1 MAEEELDFEGDQ
13 MQVDEGSMLRTH
25 SLVNTQLFEDVAEEK
40 GTQVLVPRP
49 RVANKMQAAFSE
61 EFRQHWTRSRYNCWP
76 THKSVDRRGG
86 DSSVSRGACVDEAS
100 CHFLQMNAPG
110 TFWVSQSQE
119 MIPVYKVKG
128 PTKSWRYDDEDD
140 ENKQD
145 NLQWKQNASRSW
157 WKLEPEPKLKV
168 EIPSQNCQ
176 MEQMLQIRREA
187 QLLMD
192 WTHPIRCIRLRAWVF
207 AEALSRRPW
216 QSSWFY
222 EVQEAWKHPTSTI
235 QVYIF
240 WDKLFWFKFVVIYSN
255 SLEGQHLKKLSTTSK
270 WLMHVQIIDWRYR
283 TMRRTKNDHERPR
296 KT

>member
-1 MAEEELDFEGDQ
+1 
-13 MQVDEGSMLRTH
+13 
-25 SLVNTQLFEDVAEEK
+25 
-40 GTQVLVPRP
+40 
-49 RVANKMQAAFSE
+49 
-61 EFRQHWTRSRYNCWP
+61 
-76 THKSVDRRGG
+76 
-86 DSSVSRGACVDEAS
+86 
-100 CHFLQMNAPG
+100 
-110 TFWVSQSQE
+110 